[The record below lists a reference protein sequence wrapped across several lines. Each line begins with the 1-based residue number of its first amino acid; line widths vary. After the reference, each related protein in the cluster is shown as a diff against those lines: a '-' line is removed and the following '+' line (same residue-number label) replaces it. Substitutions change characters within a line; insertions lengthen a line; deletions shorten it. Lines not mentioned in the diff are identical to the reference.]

1 MFSFGDEIQLFKFFR
16 AYINLCKMKYVTI
29 YDTPQQNRVTI
40 IRHLFTEHQ
49 LDFRI
54 FDESTNSAI
63 PVGVRV
69 QVREDQVER
78 ARNILRDNGF
88 LGTPMPRPQ
97 DNENKR
103 FWIFLLFALLA
114 VIIVSFFIN
123 RWL

>member
-1 MFSFGDEIQLFKFFR
+1 
-16 AYINLCKMKYVTI
+16 MKYVTI